1 MLWPGNRIGNSLVC
15 ELILVIADR
24 FCMSTAVREPR
35 TAVMIRVE
43 VSWEDS
49 PGNLR
54 SFPARMED
62 KSLSGACIRVR
73 KPIEVGVRLRIQWR
87 FEQFSGV
94 VKYCRREDWDY
105 VAGIQRDPEGLLL
118 SPSAG
123 KETLLQQPVKRKE
136 PSAAAVASDT
146 PSALQ
151 TDVRVRVQR
160 QAPSNIAAA
169 KLMAESEATLRVAND
184 VTGSPV
190 RGIRRVEVDYD
201 NDRVRARNPS
211 RGAFRTRA
219 RNGVRRAQ
227 KAETREISKE
237 RKSMVRKWLGLAPWQ
252 SKRADLSVSRAG
264 ETADGEGKSE
274 KENSMHNA
282 FPSSNKNIEESKPA
296 SDAGFQVDLLPV
308 EEIYRA
314 AGIMNPRRGYSVR
327 KVVEMLKSEHLVGL
341 EKDMRRA
348 AVLMALE
355 AAGVSLGQVQQ
366 DAKGR
371 QEALDYYEA
380 EQTEL
385 VKAEWA
391 RKAEENIRIEEELE
405 RVKTQYVAR
414 VNRNLEAVARD
425 KVTFDRW
432 LTAKQQE
439 VQSISAA
446 IDLCLKR
453 DVPGPV
459 SVPLANAAGAG
470 AGLGPVLPAPMPKI

>member
-1 MLWPGNRIGNSLVC
+1 
-15 ELILVIADR
+15 
-24 FCMSTAVREPR
+24 
-35 TAVMIRVE
+35 MIRVE
-43 VSWEDS
+43 ASWEDS
-49 PGNLR
+49 AGNLR
-54 SFPARMED
+54 SVPARMED
-62 KSLSGACIRVR
+62 KSLSGACIRVK

-105 VAGIQRDPEGLLL
+105 VAGIQRDAENLLV

-123 KETLLQQPVKRKE
+123 KEVILPESVKTVE
-136 PSAAAVASDT
+136 PPAATVLTHA

-151 TDVRVRVQR
+151 TEVRVKVQS
-160 QAPSNIAAA
+160 QALSNIAAP
-169 KLMAESEATLRVAND
+169 KPIAESEAVLS
-184 VTGSPV
+184 VTKVDAGAPT
-190 RGIRRVEVDYD
+190 RGVKRVEVDYD
-201 NDRVRARNPS
+201 NDHAKARNRS
-211 RGAFRTRA
+211 REVFETRP
-219 RNGVRRAQ
+219 RNGARRAQ
-227 KAETREISKE
+227 KTETREISKE

-252 SKRADLSVSRAG
+252 TKRAAPSVSSAADS
-264 ETADGEGKSE
+264 ADGDGKSE

-282 FPSSNKNIEESKPA
+282 FPSSNKSVEENKPV

-308 EEIYRA
+308 EDIYRS

-366 DAKGR
+366 DAKER
-371 QEALDYYEA
+371 QQALDCYEA
-380 EQTEL
+380 DQTEL

-391 RKAEENIRIEEELE
+391 RKTEENIRIEEELE

-425 KVTFDRW
+425 KVAFDRW

-446 IDLCLKR
+446 VDLCLKR

-459 SVPLANAAGAG
+459 SVPLANAAAAG
-470 AGLGPVLPAPMPKI
+470 VAGPGPVLQLSVPKE